1 MLPIGTNIMLKKL
14 SLQALQFAI
23 NQALSLDHSTLER
36 LSGLNGKCIE
46 IVVLPLHVHFYIRL
60 NQSII
65 ELHHESSQKPDTIIH
80 TSPMGLIRISFLPS
94 SKMRSL
100 FNDHIQISGDI
111 QLGQELKEIFDK
123 IDIDWEGHLA
133 HFTGDV
139 VAYHLSKV
147 FRKGKQI
154 QEKYSQSLKFQ
165 AKEFILYEKQW
176 SPTQSELEEYYR
188 IVDDTRLRTE
198 RLIAHVHYLM
208 AENEKN

>member
-1 MLPIGTNIMLKKL
+1 MLKKI
-14 SLQALQFAI
+14 SLQALQYAI
-23 NQALSLDHSTLER
+23 NQAISLDHFTLER
-36 LSGLNGKCIE
+36 LKKLDGKLIE
-46 IVVLPLHVHFYIRL
+46 IVILPLHVHFYIHFE
-60 NQSII
+60 QSKI
-65 ELHHESSQKPDTIIH
+65 ELLHESIRQADTIIH
-80 TSPMGLIRISFLPS
+80 TSPLGLIRISFLPS

-139 VAYHLSKV
+139 VAYHVGKV
-147 FRKGKQI
+147 FRKGKKI
-154 QEKYSQSLKFQ
+154 QEKYVQSLKFQ
-165 AKEFILYEKQW
+165 AKEFILHEQLLA
-176 SPTQSELEEYYR
+176 PTQPELEEFYR
-188 IVDDTRLRTE
+188 HVDDIRLRTE